1 MTNATTPLLLLIDG
15 LLSQDEQQIL
25 TATGQMASMLLRLRE
40 IHLPL
45 PAESPTPQDICRILH
60 VVLGAFPDLASTP
73 SKYDGSL
80 PLHFAASLGEVDMA
94 ALILNKFPSAASTP
108 NSKGKTPLHYAAREG
123 RLDMVNLFIRICPQC
138 ASLMSSKRK
147 LALHF
152 AAAEGHIEVVKSL
165 LQVHPQ
171 GASIPSTKGKLAIHM
186 AARWGKLEIAHQLL
200 FVYPDGVRALD
211 WEGSL
216 PLHDAAR
223 EGQYQMSRYLV
234 ERFPAALA
242 RANLRGEIPLFPAVR
257 SENVDLVVLLL
268 QAFPMGGKH
277 ILKTCTLDD
286 NVSSWRWDIVELLL
300 RGAVGQL
307 DGHPLLEGKEPPTV
321 RLVQDIVTA
330 PGGKRGK
337 PEDGR
342 PRLVEPAAVALPTE
356 SAHAPHQSFM
366 EAGVVPRSK
375 SPILEV
381 EPRKKRTTLSARSGD
396 RKRPRAAPNP
406 RRFLPLHAALECKVP
421 CHVLSSV
428 LENRRSDL
436 AMVDDF
442 GRHALHWAVAACEHD
457 NDKVELIIREFL
469 NHQAARARD
478 EYHQLPLHLA
488 LANQADTRVI
498 LALLEEYPESGVE
511 TCQTRDEWHD
521 SMAIHMACQYNCE
534 LSTVYELV
542 RVDPSV
548 VKRKEK

>member
-1 MTNATTPLLLLIDG
+1 
-15 LLSQDEQQIL
+15 
-25 TATGQMASMLLRLRE
+25 
-40 IHLPL
+40 
-45 PAESPTPQDICRILH
+45 
-60 VVLGAFPDLASTP
+60 
-73 SKYDGSL
+73 
-80 PLHFAASLGEVDMA
+80 
-94 ALILNKFPSAASTP
+94 
-108 NSKGKTPLHYAAREG
+108 
-123 RLDMVNLFIRICPQC
+123 MVNLFIRICPQC

-300 RGAVGQL
+300 RVV
-307 DGHPLLEGKEPPTV
+307 LLVNLMVIFYCQSDSSLTREH
-321 RLVQDIVTA
+321 
-330 PGGKRGK
+330 
-337 PEDGR
+337 
-342 PRLVEPAAVALPTE
+342 LVECARVCSACDLSERNVFLYRGRRERLIRSFIEENAERLPYT
-356 SAHAPHQSFM
+356 
-366 EAGVVPRSK
+366 
-375 SPILEV
+375 
-381 EPRKKRTTLSARSGD
+381 
-396 RKRPRAAPNP
+396 
-406 RRFLPLHAALECKVP
+406 
-421 CHVLSSV
+421 
-428 LENRRSDL
+428 
-436 AMVDDF
+436 
-442 GRHALHWAVAACEHD
+442 
-457 NDKVELIIREFL
+457 
-469 NHQAARARD
+469 
-478 EYHQLPLHLA
+478 
-488 LANQADTRVI
+488 
-498 LALLEEYPESGVE
+498 
-511 TCQTRDEWHD
+511 
-521 SMAIHMACQYNCE
+521 
-534 LSTVYELV
+534 
-542 RVDPSV
+542 
-548 VKRKEK
+548 